1 MTANSITNTADLRK
15 MLIETIEGVKAGT
28 IDQQQASAISQ
39 LSGKI
44 LMSARLD
51 LDAIRLN
58 SQSEGRIA
66 SGTSVL
72 QLVSLEAKTETKA
85 VESKVA

>member
-1 MTANSITNTADLRK
+1 MSANAKQITNTADLRK

-28 IDQQQASAISQ
+28 IDGKQANAISQ

-58 SQSEGRIA
+58 ANQDGAVDGAR
-66 SGTSVL
+66 VL
-72 QLVSLEAKTETKA
+72 QLVSPTAEPKKLDE
-85 VESKVA
+85 KVA